1 MQLSRKHIIIVSSV
15 AAVCICLFIWFFFFS
30 GKNTATIITPSPEKV
45 PVVETPDD
53 IRTRQINLIQK
64 SIENARQR
72 TGFVLPEPSSPTY
85 FTFGDIPLGI
95 QGFIPDSL
103 YENIGLT
110 NLRDPVTNQSY
121 LYALSPDGRDFE
133 ILAFLDEKSL
143 SEYFF

>member
-1 MQLSRKHIIIVSSV
+1 MQFSRKNIIIVSGIAV
-15 AAVCICLFIWFFFFS
+15 VCISLSIWLFFFS
-30 GKNTATIITPSPEKV
+30 DKNTPTIITPSPEEA

-64 SIENARQR
+64 SIKNARQR

-85 FTFGDIPLGI
+85 FTFGDIPLGT

-103 YENIGLT
+103 YEDIGLT
-110 NLRDPVTNQSY
+110 NLRDPLTNQSY

-133 ILAFLDEKSL
+133 ILAFLDQKSL